1 MLCAVQVSNPAKAKR
16 RSSRHRPRSHWASR
30 GTHAQR
36 DSENLKGSAVKEST
50 TVATLNFT
58 TLKLEGEDEFSLR
71 RCTRLNEV
79 LAFMQVRGVGVM
91 CLQET
96 RYNFSKEGHEDG
108 ILYRQVEN
116 LVERFHLYLQSAAA
130 RDSYNGMAIVSRHA
144 FRKVWMVS
152 NRVMGAEYPL
162 EEGTST
168 LFNVYAPIRDS
179 SEAVHAAFLGDLD
192 KARREVKAERKRRPL
207 LVMGD
212 FNAPITLVTNPS
224 MDPPAVSNSPRLEI

>member
-1 MLCAVQVSNPAKAKR
+1 MK
-16 RSSRHRPRSHWASR
+16 
-30 GTHAQR
+30 
-36 DSENLKGSAVKEST
+36 ENT
-50 TVATLNFT
+50 TVATLNVT

-79 LAFMQVRGVGVM
+79 LSFMQVRGVGVM
-91 CLQET
+91 CLKEA
-96 RYNFSKEGHEDG
+96 RYNFSKEGLEDG

-116 LVERFHLYLQSAAA
+116 LGERFHLYLQSAAA
-130 RDSYNGMAIVSRHA
+130 HDSYNGMAIVSRHA

-162 EEGTST
+162 EEGTGT

-192 KARREVKAERKRRPL
+192 KACREVKAERKRRPL
-207 LVMGD
+207 LVMG
-212 FNAPITLVTNPS
+212 IS
-224 MDPPAVSNSPRLEI
+224 MHR